1 MYHRATP
8 AGWRHNR
15 KTNMQSKR
23 LYTIM
28 MLAAIGAASVVSA
41 QSEHWTEARK
51 AIHHDINLCGSNYTA
66 YPDPTQPL
74 TPAPKGYEPF
84 YLSGYARHGSRWLC
98 GDGQYRDVIEPLK
111 RASQQGKLT
120 AEGKALLQSVEDF
133 YQGAK
138 GRIGDLTT
146 KGEDQHHR
154 IGRRMAQNFPQIF
167 TAKNSRVDARSTV
180 VIRCILSMEAECEEL
195 TRHFAGLTVHN
206 DVSQIY
212 QWYLAPNTPDYVR
225 EAEKGRNGLES
236 KWRKELVH
244 PDRFAARL
252 FNDATYLRDSV
263 NSERLMRRT
272 FDVCCNMQSHYGAPN
287 LWSYFTEDE
296 AYDLWTLYNRRHYA
310 EFGASAYTQGKA
322 PFKVEALLRNF
333 LSTADTIV
341 SRKDYH
347 GATLRFGH
355 EVFLM
360 PLAALMELGHVG
372 ERVENVDTLDRVWA
386 NSTIF
391 PMAGNIQL
399 IFYRP
404 KKGRQGDILV
414 KALLQERE
422 MTLPVAPVQFPYY
435 RWDDLKA
442 YYTHKLD
449 HARD

>member
-167 TAKNSRVDARSTV
+167 AAKNSRVDARSTV

-225 EAEKGRNGLES
+225 EAEKGRNGQES

-252 FNDATYLRDSV
+252 FNDEAYLRDSV

-355 EVFLM
+355 EVYLM

-372 ERVENVDTLDRVWA
+372 DRVENVDTLDRVWA

-399 IFYRP
+399 VFYRP